1 MQKRNQR
8 TNPEVPFPYPDAV
21 LLYLPQL
28 RLHPKN
34 TCFSL
39 KQKFLSSNN
48 DLMEGENDFSDRPYI
63 QMNVDGLKDAVV
75 RMFAGDTVEIST
87 GTFTNDIT
95 TFSGR
100 DDVN

>member
-1 MQKRNQR
+1 
-8 TNPEVPFPYPDAV
+8 
-21 LLYLPQL
+21 
-28 RLHPKN
+28 
-34 TCFSL
+34 
-39 KQKFLSSNN
+39 
-48 DLMEGENDFSDRPYI
+48 MEGENDFSDRPYI

-87 GTFTNDIT
+87 GTFTNDMT